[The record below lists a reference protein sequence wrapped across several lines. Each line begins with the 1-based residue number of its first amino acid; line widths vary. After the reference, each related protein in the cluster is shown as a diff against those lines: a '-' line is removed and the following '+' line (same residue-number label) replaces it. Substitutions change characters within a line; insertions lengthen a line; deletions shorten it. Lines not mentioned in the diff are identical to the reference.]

1 MEFPTVEKLRP
12 DISLIFLLLN
22 AVIELPRFI
31 FGMYDFLIFEDY
43 LLKKLSKT
51 VATLVYFL

>member
-31 FGMYDFLIFEDY
+31 FGMYYFLIFEDHSQKR
-43 LLKKLSKT
+43 LFKT
-51 VATLVYFL
+51 VATLFYFL